1 MDSSST
7 ISKSRNKLKSTKEKT
22 IINEE
27 LEEVELGSILLMNLR
42 NSGEQPSALS
52 PQMNQEK
59 MAPLLGP

>member
-7 ISKSRNKLKSTKEKT
+7 VSKSRNKLKSTKEKT

-27 LEEVELGSILLMNLR
+27 LEEAALGSILFMNLR
-42 NSGEQPSALS
+42 NSGVEASPLS
-52 PQMNQEK
+52 PHMNREK

>member
-1 MDSSST
+1 MESSST

-27 LEEVELGSILLMNLR
+27 LEEAELGSILFMNLR
-42 NSGEQPSALS
+42 KSGVEPSPLS

>member
-7 ISKSRNKLKSTKEKT
+7 ISKSRNKLKSTKEKS

-27 LEEVELGSILLMNLR
+27 LEEGELGPILLMNLR

>member
-27 LEEVELGSILLMNLR
+27 LEEGDLGSILLMNLR
-42 NSGEQPSALS
+42 NSGE
-52 PQMNQEK
+52 
-59 MAPLLGP
+59 